1 MTSSGNIPLEED
13 EASDFRS
20 FAGGEVKK
28 LLGMPGK
35 ADWAPTGCSF
45 PLLFTNSVSSG
56 LWCLQTAE
64 YLVTDKFERGIL
76 STHLFS
82 SPGSSEKL

>member
-1 MTSSGNIPLEED
+1 MKYIVVITFVNEDIRCDTNDIIKTSFCYINSLTSSGTIPLEED

-35 ADWAPTGCSF
+35 AD
-45 PLLFTNSVSSG
+45 
-56 LWCLQTAE
+56 
-64 YLVTDKFERGIL
+64 
-76 STHLFS
+76 
-82 SPGSSEKL
+82 